1 MTKTQQTSR
10 EIILAAITKFK
21 NEKGYAP
28 TIRELAALTNYSMS
42 SVQYV
47 LNVLER
53 DRVITRD
60 RRVSRSI
67 VIVG

>member
-1 MTKTQQTSR
+1 MTKTQQTSH

-21 NEKGYAP
+21 NEKGYAT

>member
-1 MTKTQQTSR
+1 MPKTQQTSR
-10 EIILAAITKFK
+10 EIILAAIAKFK

-53 DRVITRD
+53 DHVITRD
-60 RRVSRSI
+60 RKVSRSI

>member
-1 MTKTQQTSR
+1 MAKTQQTSR
-10 EIILAAITKFK
+10 EIILAAIAKFK

-28 TIRELAALTNYSMS
+28 TIRELAALTNYSMG

-60 RRVSRSI
+60 RKVSRSI

>member
-10 EIILAAITKFK
+10 EIILAAIAKFK
-21 NEKGYAP
+21 DEKGYAP
-28 TIRELAALTNYSMS
+28 TIRELSALTNYSMS

-60 RRVSRSI
+60 RKVSRSI